1 MFYVRGFGRN
11 AYNKCLMKTKDIND
25 LDIIFSH
32 LATDEEWAEA
42 VCSWNRRIKEKYEK
56 EIAEY
61 LAKNKKE

>member
-1 MFYVRGFGRN
+1 
-11 AYNKCLMKTKDIND
+11 MKTKDIND